1 MPFYQIGTLH
11 GQLPQ
16 YTLESRSTMSILHEW
31 ERLRGLGGGEEMDGI
46 EEEGI
51 FVACVRAYAGIEG
64 SRVPEKGLPNGL
76 PIGLLIGKF
85 PMQ

>member
-1 MPFYQIGTLH
+1 MRIQTLAVVFVVV
-11 GQLPQ
+11 G
-16 YTLESRSTMSILHEW
+16 EW

-76 PIGLLIGKF
+76 PIGLPIGLLIGKF